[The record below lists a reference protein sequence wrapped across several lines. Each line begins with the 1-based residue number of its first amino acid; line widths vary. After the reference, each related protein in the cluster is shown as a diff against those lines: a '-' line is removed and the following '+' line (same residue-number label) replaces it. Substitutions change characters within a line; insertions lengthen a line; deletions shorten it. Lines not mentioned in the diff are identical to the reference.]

1 MILLLNRQVDVG
13 RAPTIFHI
21 ILMSHFQ
28 NRSKRIKVQ
37 LAEQMSEERSNNIG
51 EGIILS
57 NAPLHCPYSQTL
69 PSLINSVMFL
79 LFISCA
85 EVMPTTPRDRDVSSV
100 NMSPLP
106 YVAIEN
112 PIWKSHQIWISSF
125 FTSNR
130 SRRLLHSYLIST
142 INLAYCRAQTGRNRI
157 IHDN

>member
-1 MILLLNRQVDVG
+1 MILLLNRQVEVG
-13 RAPTIFHI
+13 RAPPVLHI

-28 NRSKRIKVQ
+28 NRPEWIQIQ

-57 NAPLHCPYSQTL
+57 NAPIHCPYSQTL
-69 PSLINSVMFL
+69 ASLINSVMFL
-79 LFISCA
+79 LFISCT

-112 PIWKSHQIWISSF
+112 PIWKSHQIWISF
-125 FTSNR
+125 FTSNQ
-130 SRRLLHSYLIST
+130 SRLLHSYLISS